1 MAAVSFVLEE
11 KYNPERVVVLRE
23 RRITSSEHC
32 PTCDSRRKT
41 WVSLLGWVCTVCFER
56 CKAEAEQLVEV
67 GSGVSR
73 MRQAYELAI
82 HSYKEEVSAEPRALV

>member
-1 MAAVSFVLEE
+1 MAAVSFVSERPC
-11 KYNPERVVVLRE
+11 NPERVVVLRE

-41 WVSLLGWVCTVCFER
+41 WVSALGWVCTLCFER

-67 GSGVSR
+67 GHGAAR

-82 HSYKEEVSAEPRALV
+82 HAYREVL

>member
-1 MAAVSFVLEE
+1 MAAVSFVVEE
-11 KYNPERVVVLRE
+11 KYNPARVVILRE

-32 PTCDSRRKT
+32 LTCDSRRKT
-41 WVSLLGWVCTVCFER
+41 WVSILGWVCTVCFER

-73 MRQAYELAI
+73 MRQAYTRAI
-82 HSYKEEVSAEPRALV
+82 HSYKEELNADTRAPL